1 MLDYTLYL
9 CTDSRYLPENEVE
22 SKIEDAIKG
31 GVTFVQVRDKS
42 NNKGNLVKMALRVK
56 NVTDKYHVPLVIND
70 DVEVAKIIDAS
81 GVHLGQQDMPCL
93 EARRILGKDKII
105 GISVTNGEEAIKAT
119 LEGADYIGVGAMF
132 KSYTKPDAK
141 VVSYEEL
148 VKIRKVTNLPI
159 VLIGGINE
167 RTIPL
172 FKGIDVQGFAMI
184 RPILDNDNVK
194 ETSKKFR
201 KLIKTR

>member
-1 MLDYTLYL
+1 MLDYSLYL
-9 CTDSRYLPENEVE
+9 CTDSRYLPENELE

-42 NNKGNLVKMALRVK
+42 NDKEELLSVALRVK
-56 NVTDKYHVPLVIND
+56 NVTDKYHISLVIND

-93 EARRILGKDKII
+93 EARKILGKDKII
-105 GISVTNGEEAIKAT
+105 GISVTTVEEAIKAT

-132 KSYTKPDAK
+132 KSQTKPDAK
-141 VVSYEEL
+141 VVSYGEL
-148 VKIRKVTNLPI
+148 IKIREVTCLPI

-167 RTIPL
+167 KTIPL
-172 FKGIDVQGFAMI
+172 FKGIGVQGFAMI
-184 RPILDNDNVK
+184 RPILDNVNIEDN
-194 ETSKKFR
+194 TR
-201 KLIKTR
+201 KLKRIIKS